1 MWLPRR
7 SQNAGI
13 KSHVH
18 EDIGKHDKHKMGLPR
33 KVARLNSVGI
43 GTCRIRVVDRHR
55 RKTELKSTRATIL
68 CMFISQD
75 FINQDKN

>member
-18 EDIGKHDKHKMGLPR
+18 EDIGKHDKHKLWLPR
-33 KVARLNSVGI
+33 RSQNDMYTKILESMINIYPS
-43 GTCRIRVVDRHR
+43 
-55 RKTELKSTRATIL
+55 LKCWHHKKQAAVE
-68 CMFISQD
+68 
-75 FINQDKN
+75 

>member
-18 EDIGKHDKHKMGLPR
+18 EDIGKH
-33 KVARLNSVGI
+33 VGYPHGGGGQYPI
-43 GTCRIRVVDRHR
+43 PGCWGGRICRWRG
-55 RKTELKSTRATIL
+55 KFLETLYE
-68 CMFISQD
+68 
-75 FINQDKN
+75 

>member
-18 EDIGKHDKHKMGLPR
+18 EDIGKHDKHKMWLPR
-33 KVARLNSVGI
+33 R
-43 GTCRIRVVDRHR
+43 
-55 RKTELKSTRATIL
+55 
-68 CMFISQD
+68 SQID
-75 FINQDKN
+75 IYTKI